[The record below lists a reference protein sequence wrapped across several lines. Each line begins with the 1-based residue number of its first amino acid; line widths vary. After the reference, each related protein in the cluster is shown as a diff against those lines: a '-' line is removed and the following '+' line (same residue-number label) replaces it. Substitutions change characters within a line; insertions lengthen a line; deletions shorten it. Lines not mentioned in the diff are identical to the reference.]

1 MPLSGSAALATSRA
15 SVAED
20 LPRLAADQLRAALR
34 QRHDGAVLA
43 DLLEEDLR
51 AALEGL
57 ETLRAHLQDVLG
69 ALLAPR
75 PTPLDLLEASDDGHA
90 QAALSA
96 LEDTLGG
103 LRRRLAQAAARVAA
117 PAQKA

>member
-1 MPLSGSAALATSRA
+1 ME
-15 SVAED
+15 ED
-20 LPRLAADQLRAALR
+20 LPRLAADRLRQVLR

-43 DLLEEDLR
+43 DLVEDDLR

-57 ETLRAHLQDVLG
+57 ETLHAHLQDMFG
-69 ALLAPR
+69 ALLAQR
-75 PTPLDLLEASDDGHA
+75 PTPLELLEAADDSHA
-90 QAALSA
+90 QAALAA

-117 PAQKA
+117 PARSA

>member
-1 MPLSGSAALATSRA
+1 MDASSSAALATSNL

-20 LPRLAADQLRAALR
+20 LPRLAAERLRRTLR

-51 AALEGL
+51 ASLEGL
-57 ETLRAHLQDVLG
+57 DAVRAHLQDVLG
-69 ALLAPR
+69 ALLAER
-75 PTPLDLLEASDDGHA
+75 PAPLDLLEASDDGHA

-96 LEDTLGG
+96 LETTLAS
-103 LRRRLAQAAARVAA
+103 LRRRLAQAAQRVATVPRTA
-117 PAQKA
+117 